1 LDNRLKAAF
10 GGIRAE
16 DSLKADTMVFLRNE
30 LRARTRAEAGGR
42 AQGRALEVSVG
53 RFAAAL
59 AAVAAIALSALFA
72 YNLYHTPSAYIDVD
86 VNPSVELTL
95 NRFDRVIGVRAYNED
110 GEDIV
115 SGLSLKHKRYGDALI
130 ALIDAISRADRISDG
145 GLVSITLQTNNYGKE
160 AGMLATIQIDVSG
173 YITGHG
179 HRVQVEVFPVG
190 EDTQSLAQENEI
202 SPAKYI
208 AIQELMEVDSTAT
221 VDGCRGHTIS
231 EIRQRTQ
238 EHSGGHHG
246 NGGGDNDVVND
257 NEPPDDGGKDDGNHD
272 GGGKD
277 DVSHDDG
284 KKDDGNHDGG
294 SKDDVSHDD
303 GSKDDVSHDGTGR
316 DDPADTPTDTDGDNQ
331 DPGQGDGHHGNG
343 SGSGNGHHGGN
354 HD

>member
-1 LDNRLKAAF
+1 LDYRLKAAF
-10 GGIRAE
+10 DGIHAE
-16 DSLKADTMVFLRNE
+16 DGLKADTMVFLRNE

-42 AQGRALEVSVG
+42 THGRALGVSVG
-53 RFAAAL
+53 RFAAAI
-59 AAVAAIALSALFA
+59 AAAAAIALSALFA
-72 YNLYHTPSAYIDVD
+72 YNLYYTPSAYIDVD

-115 SGLSLKHKRYGDALI
+115 SGLSLRHKRYGDALV
-130 ALIDAISRADRISDG
+130 ALIDAINRAERISDG
-145 GLVSITLQTNNYGKE
+145 GLVSITLQTNNYSRE
-160 AGMLATIQIDVSG
+160 AGMLATIQVDVSG
-173 YITGHG
+173 YIAGHG

-246 NGGGDNDVVND
+246 NGGGDDNIGSD
-257 NEPPDDGGKDDGNHD
+257 NEPP
-272 GGGKD
+272 
-277 DVSHDDG
+277 
-284 KKDDGNHDGG
+284 DGG
-294 SKDDVSHDD
+294 SKDDGSHDD
-303 GSKDDVSHDGTGR
+303 GSKDDGSHDDGGKDDGSHDGTDR
-316 DDPADTPTDTDGDNQ
+316 DDSADTPTDTGGDNQ

-343 SGSGNGHHGGN
+343 SGSGNGHRGGN